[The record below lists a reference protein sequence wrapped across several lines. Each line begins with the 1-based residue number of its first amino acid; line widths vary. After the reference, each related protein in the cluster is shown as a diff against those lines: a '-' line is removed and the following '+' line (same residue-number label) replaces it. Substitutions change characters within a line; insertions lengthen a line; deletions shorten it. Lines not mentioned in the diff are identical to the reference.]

1 MTMRSLV
8 LLGLALCFCGALATA
23 QDNHVYSDHIKKLE
37 MILTAPHQTSK
48 DAINNIKKFMSDGEI
63 PEFVSK
69 RTQLHRHVARNTI
82 NKNLKNVETLGGCTR
97 VYKKLAGTDLTND
110 FEIPVSFSG
119 LLQAEAYCDSHSE
132 CKGIVDLSHKAPCP
146 NDNCFVPAGGN
157 VTNSKDG
164 VVWIQECASNF
175 HRDAREEPSTCDVEV
190 TTTCGARNCGIIGDE
205 CGRAL
210 VCGEHNG
217 LCADSSDVCLENSC
231 YAQCSSCL
239 VPSAGPCQ
247 DLFTG
252 VCFPRLNYTLAD
264 GVSYEERCR
273 YDLKDCGGDNFGTMA
288 VSQAVDALA
297 RVINFENSKKM
308 KKTIP
313 LNLDANLL
321 ELYTQSPKNKKNE
334 KAAAKGKGKGKKKG
348 GVKSV
353 TLANATLDAEVE
365 AKIQEE
371 VEKRVEEQ
379 VKAAV
384 EKRVKAELNKVE
396 KEKSDSKTK
405 EAKTAAEKKAA
416 AKMAAEE
423 KEMEAAAAKKKAD
436 AEAEAEAEKAA
447 ARAARAEL
455 AKREEEKKK
464 AAEAAEAKAKAA
476 AAAAAVP
483 VMPARPLSTEARAK
497 LHEQELKMVKLQ
509 DDLKKNAEAE
519 AAVLKLQEANK
530 AKQIHNAQVEAEEA
544 EEEKDAS
551 DAALAPDA
559 DLWVKGQHGPTT
571 PEEVV
576 SEQLALASKQQ
587 ETQILTPWSPYD
599 EQRKK
604 AEQMKIYDQQHPGS
618 ATIRASQERLGS
630 NGDTG
635 TYYPA
640 QLFSASHPWTPEI
653 QRMLDAGVPL
663 PDGY

>member
-1 MTMRSLV
+1 
-8 LLGLALCFCGALATA
+8 
-23 QDNHVYSDHIKKLE
+23 
-37 MILTAPHQTSK
+37 
-48 DAINNIKKFMSDGEI
+48 
-63 PEFVSK
+63 
-69 RTQLHRHVARNTI
+69 
-82 NKNLKNVETLGGCTR
+82 

-119 LLQAEAYCDSHSE
+119 LLQAEAYCDSHGE

-157 VTNSKDG
+157 ITNSKDG

-175 HRDAREEPSTCDVEV
+175 HRDNREEPSTCDVEV

-210 VCGEHNG
+210 VCGEKNG
-217 LCADSSDVCLENSC
+217 LCEDSSDVCLENSC

-239 VPSAGPCQ
+239 VPSTGPCQ

-264 GVSYEERCR
+264 GVSFEERCR
-273 YDLKDCGGDNFGTMA
+273 YDLKDCGGDNFGIMA

-308 KKTIP
+308 KKSVP
-313 LNLDANLL
+313 MNLDSNLL
-321 ELYTQSPKNKKNE
+321 ELYTQSPKKTKNE
-334 KAAAKGKGKGKKKG
+334 KASAKGKGKKG
-348 GVKSV
+348 GNKSV

-384 EKRVKAELNKVE
+384 EKRVKAELNKVDK
-396 KEKSDSKTK
+396 KEKKSESKTK
-405 EAKTAAEKKAA
+405 EAKTAAEMKAA

-436 AEAEAEAEKAA
+436 AEAEVEAEKAA
-447 ARAARAEL
+447 AHAARAEL

-476 AAAAAVP
+476 AAVP
-483 VMPARPLSTEARAK
+483 VMPARPLSPESRAK

-530 AKQIHNAQVEAEEA
+530 AKQIHNAEVEAREA
-544 EEEKDAS
+544 DEEKSAS
-551 DAALAPDA
+551 DAAHNPDA
-559 DLWVKGQHGPTT
+559 DLWVQGQHGPTT
-571 PEEVV
+571 PDEVV
-576 SEQLALASKQQ
+576 SQQLALASKQQ
-587 ETQILTPWSPYD
+587 QTERLTPWSPYD

-604 AEQMKIYDQQHPGS
+604 AEQIKLYDQEHPGS

-635 TYYPA
+635 IAYPA